1 MTWPG
6 KSQPPETIGDDPAQ
20 AFFDSLSTV
29 VDTNT
34 HILNVVGKVTGLSA
48 LGAAAIGTLSW
59 LNPELPTL
67 PQIPDGNFGGP

>member
-1 MTWPG
+1 MTWPD

-20 AFFDSLSTV
+20 AFFDGLSTA
-29 VDTNT
+29 VDTNA